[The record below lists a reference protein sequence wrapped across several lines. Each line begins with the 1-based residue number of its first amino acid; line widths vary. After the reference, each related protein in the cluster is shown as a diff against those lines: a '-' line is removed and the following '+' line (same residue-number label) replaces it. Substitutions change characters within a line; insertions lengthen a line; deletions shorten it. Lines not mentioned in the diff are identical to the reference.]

1 MLLTGLHAV
10 LLVPYTSRAIDSD
23 LDASKYILLNGS
35 NGGPTQ
41 VNIQNLSA
49 TQTTQYGGDSAYLVI
64 GSGNG
69 QVSGSFNLLD
79 FPFDKLNSVLGYT
92 TDDHGIAHHG
102 NKTIAPYYAMY
113 VLSHDKD
120 GKAAWLGLP
129 RVQFAR
135 GDVNPQTNND
145 NTVTSTDQLTWRGMN
160 REDGDIFMQ
169 GSEQMNTTEEQF
181 QTALFGKQVLT
192 SLDGAGTP
200 LSTPPA
206 G

>member
-92 TDDHGIAHHG
+92 TDEKGIAHHG

-160 REDGDIFMQ
+160 RADGDIFMQ
-169 GSEQMNTTEEQF
+169 GTESTETTEADF
-181 QTALFGKQVLT
+181 QTALFGKPVLT
-192 SLDGAGTP
+192 SLEGAGTP
-200 LSTPPA
+200 AAPA
-206 G
+206 AG

>member
-23 LDASKYILLNGS
+23 LDVSKYILLNGS

-92 TDDHGIAHHG
+92 TDEHGIAHHG

-120 GKAAWLGLP
+120 GEAAWLGLP

-160 REDGDIFMQ
+160 RADGDIFMQ

-181 QTALFGKQVLT
+181 QTALFGKSVLT

-200 LSTPPA
+200 ASAPA
-206 G
+206 AG

>member
-10 LLVPYTSRAIDSD
+10 LLVPYTTRAIDSE
-23 LDASKYILLNGS
+23 LDKSKYILLNGS

-49 TQTTQYGGDSAYLVI
+49 TQTTKYGGDSAYLVV

-79 FPFDKLNSVLGYT
+79 FPFDKLNDVLGYR
-92 TDDHGIAHHG
+92 TDSQGIAHHG
-102 NKTIAPYYAMY
+102 NQTIAPYYAMY

-135 GDVNPQTNND
+135 GDVNPQTNSD
-145 NTVTSTDQLTWRGMN
+145 NTVTATDQLTWRGMN
-160 REDGDIFMQ
+160 RKDGDIFIQ
-169 GSEQMNTTEEQF
+169 GSEQKKTTEEQF
-181 QTALFGKQVLT
+181 QTALFGKQILT

-200 LSTPPA
+200 SLR
-206 G
+206 

>member
-1 MLLTGLHAV
+1 MLLTVLHAV

-23 LDASKYILLNGS
+23 LDVSKYILLNGS

-92 TDDHGIAHHG
+92 TDTNGIAHHG

-169 GSEQMNTTEEQF
+169 GSEKMKTTEEQF
-181 QTALFGKQVLT
+181 QTALFGKSVLT
-192 SLDGAGTP
+192 SLEGAGTP
-200 LSTPPA
+200 ATNPSQ

>member
-1 MLLTGLHAV
+1 M
-10 LLVPYTSRAIDSD
+10 LVPYTTRAIDSE
-23 LDASKYILLNGS
+23 LDKSKYILLNGS

-49 TQTTQYGGDSAYLVI
+49 TQTTKYGGDSAYLVI

-79 FPFDKLNSVLGYT
+79 FPFDKLNGMFWDIGQIVRYCSSWQQDNCTVLRNVRIVT
-92 TDDHGIAHHG
+92 RQ
-102 NKTIAPYYAMY
+102 
-113 VLSHDKD
+113 D

-135 GDVNPQTNND
+135 GDVNPQTNSD
-145 NTVTSTDQLTWRGMN
+145 NTVTATDQLTWRGMN
-160 REDGDIFMQ
+160 RKDGDIFIQ
-169 GSEQMNTTEEQF
+169 GSEQKKTTETQF
-181 QTALFGKQVLT
+181 QTALFGKQILT

-200 LSTPPA
+200 SL

>member
-1 MLLTGLHAV
+1 MLLTGLSAV
-10 LLVPYTSRAIDSD
+10 LLVPYTDRTINST
-23 LDASKYILLNGS
+23 LDKTKYILLNGS

-49 TQTTQYGGDSAYLVI
+49 TQKTLYGGDSAYLVV

-79 FPFDKLNSVLGYT
+79 FPFDDLSKVLGYEV
-92 TDDHGIAHHG
+92 DSDGIAHHG
-102 NKTIAPYYAMY
+102 TKTIAPYYAMY

-135 GDVNPQTNND
+135 GDVNPQTSDD
-145 NTVTSTDQLTWRGMN
+145 NTTTSADQLTWRGMN
-160 REDGDIFMQ
+160 RANGDIFLQ
-169 GSEQMNTTEEQF
+169 GSEAHGTTESQF
-181 QTALFGKQVLT
+181 QTALFSSPVLT
-192 SLDGAGTP
+192 SLDGSGKQATP
-200 LSTPPA
+200 V